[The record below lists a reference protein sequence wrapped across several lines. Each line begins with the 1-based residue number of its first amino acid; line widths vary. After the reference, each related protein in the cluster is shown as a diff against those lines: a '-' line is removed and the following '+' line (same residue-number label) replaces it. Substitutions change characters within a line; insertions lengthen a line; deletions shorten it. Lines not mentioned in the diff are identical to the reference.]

1 MGTIDYIPR
10 IYLVDTEN
18 IGRKLLQDLSKLRD
32 IDKAIIFESEKSF
45 RLSFK
50 ETLNLDIN
58 KISVIETHNS
68 IKNAMDFMIATTLGH
83 LVTENKDR
91 IYIVVSNDTG
101 FDEMVNFWKF
111 QGLYV
116 RRHTAIGIDDTSLIT
131 QMHRTKA
138 LQLKELNKVYERKHI
153 ENNKITSYENEKIL
167 KSIINLRSNENV
179 QDLARIIYNS
189 NEFLDCKD
197 DIAKCL
203 KYDRNNKLNI
213 IYEHWTEFF
222 HCN

>member
-18 IGRKLLQDLSKLRD
+18 IGRKLLQDLNKLRD
-32 IDKAIIFESEKSF
+32 IDKVIIFESEKSF

-50 ETLNLDIN
+50 ETVNLDIN
-58 KISVIETHNS
+58 KISVIETHNA

-116 RRHTAIGIDDTSLIT
+116 RRHTSIGIEDASLTT
-131 QMHRTKA
+131 QMHRTKEI
-138 LQLKELNKVYERKHI
+138 QLKELSKVYERKHI
-153 ENNKITSYENEKIL
+153 ESSNNMLLENENKL
-167 KSIINLRSNENV
+167 KSLISLRSNENV
-179 QDLARIIYNS
+179 TDLLKIIYNNS
-189 NEFLDCKD
+189 EFYDCKD
-197 DIAKCL
+197 DIIKCL
-203 KYDRNNKLNI
+203 KYDRITKLNT
-213 IYEHWTEFF
+213 IYEHWVEFF